1 MMEELRTI
9 RDRLGKKLSTLTP
22 EEQQVKINSLDKSDP
37 AKEKPRAPKRASTKA
52 PLPKSQAQRMTV
64 KISALPA
71 LKSKLPNV
79 GTTIF
84 SVMSKLAQ
92 ETGAINLSQG
102 FPDFPIDEKLSELTH
117 AAMKAGHNQYAPMPG
132 LPVLRDAIAAK
143 VDRLYDFSYDPDTEI
158 TVTAGATQA
167 LFTALGAIVRP
178 GDEVVIIDPA
188 YDCYAPTVELFGGIP
203 VHVRLGNDMKFDAL
217 ALRKAVTRKT
227 RVLMI
232 NTPHNPA
239 GTILRDADMR
249 AIADILRDTDII
261 LISDEVYEHL
271 VFDGEQHASAIR
283 YPELRERAFVVYSF
297 GKVFHATGWK
307 MGYIL
312 APKALMAEFRKVHQF
327 NVFSVN
333 TPMQFALAEYL
344 KDPLHY
350 EALPSFYQAKRDRFL
365 IGLRASPFEPLP
377 CEGSYFQLADYSKI
391 SDEPDLVFAKR
402 LATEY
407 GVAAIPLSPFYKDA
421 PPEQRILRFC
431 FAKQDE
437 TLDNAIEKLC
447 AI

>member
-1 MMEELRTI
+1 MP
-9 RDRLGKKLSTLTP
+9 LT
-22 EEQQVKINSLDKSDP
+22 
-37 AKEKPRAPKRASTKA
+37 
-52 PLPKSQAQRMTV
+52 
-64 KISALPA
+64 
-71 LKSKLPNV
+71 SKLPNV

-92 ETGAINLSQG
+92 ESGAINLSQG
-102 FPDFPIDEKLSELTH
+102 FPDFPIDEKLIDLTH

-132 LPVLRDAIAAK
+132 VPALREAITAK
-143 VDRLYDFSYDPDTEI
+143 VERLYGFGYDPDTEI

-167 LFTALGAIVRP
+167 LFTALAAIVRP

-188 YDCYAPTVELFGGIP
+188 YDCYAPTVELFGGTP
-203 VHVRLGNDMKFDAL
+203 VHVRLGANMKFDAS
-217 ALRKAVTRKT
+217 ALRQAITPKT

-249 AIADILRDTDII
+249 VIAEILRGTDII

-271 VFDGEQHASAIR
+271 VFDLEQHASAIR
-283 YPELRERAFVVYSF
+283 YPELRDRAFVVYSF

-312 APKALMAEFRKVHQF
+312 APKVLMAEFRKVHQF

-333 TPMQFALAEYL
+333 TPMQHALAEYL

-350 EALPSFYQAKRDRFL
+350 EMIPQFYQAKRDRFL
-365 IGLRASPFEPLP
+365 IGLRASPFEPLA

-391 SDEPDLVFAKR
+391 SDESDLVFAKR
-402 LATEY
+402 LATEH
-407 GVAAIPLSPFYKDA
+407 GVATIPLSPFYQD
-421 PPEQRILRFC
+421 PPPGQHLIRFC
-431 FAKQDE
+431 FAKEDE